1 MNNITSLTYSV
12 GNKTFGVPRCFVF
25 ISQYASICGPI
36 VERYLFPRADS
47 LLDCNDIKTLNGF
60 VDQNICIHLS
70 VSKYSFI
77 ISCLGVTR
85 N

>member
-1 MNNITSLTYSV
+1 MNNIPSLTYSV

-25 ISQYASICGPI
+25 ISQYASICGTI
-36 VERYLFPRADS
+36 VEVYQCSRADS

-60 VDQNICIHLS
+60 VDENICVHLS

-77 ISCLGVTR
+77 IKCLGGTR